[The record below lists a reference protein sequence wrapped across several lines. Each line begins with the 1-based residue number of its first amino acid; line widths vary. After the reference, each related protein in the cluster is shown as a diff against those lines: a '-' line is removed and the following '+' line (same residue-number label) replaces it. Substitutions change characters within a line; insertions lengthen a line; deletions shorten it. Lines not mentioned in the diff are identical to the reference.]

1 MMATGILWQP
11 QPEPPDTVSPG
22 SILQD
27 PAHSRVADLLP
38 MSYTTRGTCTSWTK
52 HTRCLDVTCAEMQHW
67 RLQTRAKGSTKS
79 QACMYALIQNQK
91 QRLFVNMDQLC
102 QNIVRFQDLI
112 ITYWKINAWMH

>member
-22 SILQD
+22 SILVD

-52 HTRCLDVTCAEMQHW
+52 YTLCFDVTCAEMQPE
-67 RLQTRAKGSTKS
+67 TANTCKGIHKISS
-79 QACMYALIQNQK
+79 ML
-91 QRLFVNMDQLC
+91 LC
-102 QNIVRFQDLI
+102 TNSKPKAEI
-112 ITYWKINAWMH
+112 IC